1 MISYDPLWKKL
12 IDLGLSKTQ
21 MAEKAGISRNTLAKM
36 GKNEYIALE
45 MIERISVKLEIP
57 IQDVLEVKPTPETE
71 GGKKS

>member
-45 MIERISVKLEIP
+45 MIEKDLHEARVTDTRRS
-57 IQDVLEVKPTPETE
+57 
-71 GGKKS
+71 